1 MASDSRGIDATCV
14 LQIDSTMDPCSRTWR
29 RAISVSIVS
38 PDCDIATTSV
48 HGGGEDGRSRRRA
61 PRSWPSGCV
70 RWRPSRAASGYV
82 PRFRRDW
89 RAFRPSCAPLH
100 APCPKRRA
108 PLPQSRTRGIPG
120 VAIPEDTPE
129 GACRTWPKHYLHI
142 RRFRT
147 WSHSLAQTPPSR
159 QHRNPP
165 CRTSTDISRL
175 KLFSIPGIH
184 QHGIVIYEIA
194 STTRLC

>member
-14 LQIDSTMDPCSRTWR
+14 LQIGSTMDPCSRTWR
-29 RAISVSIVS
+29 RAISVSIIS

-48 HGGGEDGRSRRRA
+48 RRGGGGDGRSRRRA
-61 PRSWPSGCV
+61 PRSWPGGCV

-129 GACRTWPKHYLHI
+129 GACRTRPKHYLHI

-165 CRTSTDISRL
+165 CRTSTNNKS
-175 KLFSIPGIH
+175 SQAV
-184 QHGIVIYEIA
+184 QHSGHTPARHCHI
-194 STTRLC
+194 

>member
-48 HGGGEDGRSRRRA
+48 RRGWGWAFTSEGA
-61 PRSWPSGCV
+61 PFVAQRVCPMAAVAG
-70 RWRPSRAASGYV
+70 ASGYV

-194 STTRLC
+194 SITRLC

>member
-48 HGGGEDGRSRRRA
+48 RRGWGWAFTSEGAPFVAQRVCPMAAVAGGIGLRSTLSTRL
-61 PRSWPSGCV
+61 
-70 RWRPSRAASGYV
+70 
-82 PRFRRDW
+82 

-147 WSHSLAQTPPSR
+147 WSQSLAQTPPSR

-165 CRTSTDISRL
+165 CRTSTNNKS
-175 KLFSIPGIH
+175 SQAV
-184 QHGIVIYEIA
+184 QHSGHTPARHCHI
-194 STTRLC
+194 